1 MLIYLSF
8 QIKDKINDK
17 IWKLVAMK
25 NKRESPTEIILMKV
39 ANWVFFAYLYNWNF
53 KKNSVKIGT

>member
-25 NKRESPTEIILMKV
+25 NKRESPTEKILMKV
-39 ANWVFFAYLYNWNF
+39 ANWVFFAYLYNWKF
-53 KKNSVKIGT
+53 